1 MSNCSVSDILSVA
14 VFTKVKQDFESRTLG
29 MLDFD
34 MDLRSWVVASLA
46 DDGAA
51 MQALKK
57 ERT

>member
-1 MSNCSVSDILSVA
+1 VSDILSVA